1 VKRLIALFAALAIA
15 LTGCAT
21 GDPAKTFSS
30 DDTMFAGMMIVHHK
44 QAVEM
49 STLAE
54 NRTENPVIKH
64 FASHIKAAQ
73 APEITLMQGWLDTSG
88 SDGHWMHYGMPGL
101 LSEDQMND
109 LRIASG
115 KEFDVLFLQGMIA
128 HHEGA
133 VSMAEAVKD
142 SANPE
147 VRKLAASII
156 KSQTAEIA
164 DMKSALE
171 NL

>member
-1 VKRLIALFAALAIA
+1 MKRLIALFAVLALA
-15 LTGCAT
+15 LTGCAS
-21 GDPAKTFSS
+21 GDPAKSFSS
-30 DDTMFAGMMIVHHK
+30 DDTMFAGMMIVHHQ

-54 NRTENPVIKH
+54 TRTENAVVKH
-64 FASHIKAAQ
+64 FASHIKGAQ
-73 APEITLMQGWLDTSG
+73 EPEIEIMRGWLKTAG
-88 SDGHWMHYGMPGL
+88 SDGHWMHMGMPGL

-115 KEFDVLFLQGMIA
+115 NEFDVLFLQGMIA

-133 VSMAEAVKD
+133 IVMAKEIEG